1 MIGHGK
7 ISCTWQSNILHLDV
21 FGPFNVIG
29 VKNAFEEL
37 KKQANTCSQ
46 DTWYRIDV
54 IDEQTL
60 GCPEVM
66 KIIGQTYVWS
76 LENNCQMIAIVCAN
90 RVQLSLLN
98 AFIEKSGL
106 NIRAFTN
113 QEEAIATLHN
123 LSAQRG

>member
-37 KKQANTCSQ
+37 KKQATTCSQ

-76 LENNCQMIAIVCAN
+76 LENNCQMIAIVYAN

-113 QEEAIATLHN
+113 QEEAIATLYS

>member
-37 KKQANTCSQ
+37 KKQATTCSQ

-90 RVQLSLLN
+90 RVQLSLLK

-113 QEEAIATLHN
+113 QEEAIATLYS